1 MREQNTIKGAGWS
14 QSTLPAE
21 SRGRIRTFCLFCEGE
36 DAESGKYKR
45 EQKQGL

>member
-1 MREQNTIKGAGWS
+1 MRAQNTIRELES
-14 QSTLPAE
+14 VNTPAA